1 MWLINLLFKWTSTGS
16 PVLGLL
22 DRSPS
27 LVWSDSV
34 VATQNAWLVQDLGVD
49 LAVDNGQVIDNDE
62 LYVKTLFGVK
72 TLVARPLTHDE
83 RSALRT
89 LRTDVNGP
97 LKLLSSVQRS
107 QALPELLALSRRPN
121 TTTRDL
127 AACVVHDPLLLAECL
142 RIANTAFSTQV
153 RRIKCI
159 EKALDLMGVAVA
171 REVCVRA
178 LLRPVF
184 LGQAG
189 CQSDIAAPIV
199 WRQSEHCADAMMLR
213 RPPGMNE
220 FEAYMA
226 GLFANTGA
234 VVLMRMLDVWKFSSQ
249 TALSRQFFDEFQILS
264 AYLSVRIA
272 THWGL
277 PENVL
282 ATLRERHAYLAKGAA
297 GDANLL
303 HRVDQF
309 ARTQVCVWPI

>member
-1 MWLINLLFKWTSTGS
+1 
-16 PVLGLL
+16 
-22 DRSPS
+22 
-27 LVWSDSV
+27 
-34 VATQNAWLVQDLGVD
+34 LGVD
-49 LAVDNGQVIDNDE
+49 LTIDNGQVIDNDE

-72 TLVARPLTHDE
+72 TLAARTLTPDE

-97 LKLLSSVQRS
+97 LKLLSNVQRS

-121 TTTRDL
+121 TTTRDI
-127 AACVVHDPLLLAECL
+127 AECVARDPLLLAECL
-142 RIANTAFSTQV
+142 RIANTAFSN
-153 RRIKCI
+153 RICRIKSI
-159 EKALDLMGVAVA
+159 EKALNLMGVAVA

-178 LLRPVF
+178 LLMPVF
-184 LGQAG
+184 EGQTG
-189 CQSDIAAPIV
+189 CQSGIAAPIV

-213 RPPGMNE
+213 RPPGMSE

-226 GLFANTGA
+226 GLFAHTGA
-234 VVLMRMLDVWKFSSQ
+234 VVLMRMLDVWKFSGQ
-249 TALSRQFFDEFQILS
+249 AELSRHFFDEFQVLS

-282 ATLRERHAYLAKGAA
+282 VTLRDRHAYLTKGAA
-297 GDANLL
+297 GEANLL

-309 ARTQVCVWPI
+309 ARTQVCVWPN